1 MTISGC
7 GRFFWEKMEANSEM
21 DSNVLTS
28 LRFYQYSIEYIE
40 CICFILYA
48 SSHDDDDDDDDD
60 HNNNNN
66 DDDDDDDDDHKNN
79 NNNNNNRLKFCFF

>member
-1 MTISGC
+1 M
-7 GRFFWEKMEANSEM
+7 KMETNSEM

-28 LRFYQYSIEYIE
+28 LRFYQYSICFE

-60 HNNNNN
+60 
-66 DDDDDDDDDHKNN
+66 DDN
-79 NNNNNNRLKFCFF
+79 NNNNNNRLKF